1 MEVITICYWNKS
13 NVNLCMSMWLTGK
26 YWLRYPPKKQIKKQK
41 ERKNMIHENATDKH
55 KYYFI
60 PMLYIHV
67 CYTPINS
74 LMLYIDKIFD
84 NGSKLTDFWHFF
96 VSYLRIM

>member
-1 MEVITICYWNKS
+1 
-13 NVNLCMSMWLTGK
+13 
-26 YWLRYPPKKQIKKQK
+26 
-41 ERKNMIHENATDKH
+41 MIHENATDKH

-84 NGSKLTDFWHFF
+84 NGSKLTDF
-96 VSYLRIM
+96 